1 MLCLFVCKFNN
12 LVNTQYCSIN
22 TILELTSKQK
32 EKLGFFKARTNK
44 FTNKLYSCRRCTYI
58 VYVYVVIS
66 DHADLQ
72 HVPIKTSI
80 LRYLPVSVMG
90 YFNRLDNW
98 HGFCCTYTYTNV
110 IGLCKSNGSLLQVC
124 FLFALWSLDLFHIMQ
139 HPKHVTFWKVN
150 LLSNSMFHGVLW
162 LCVYIEIAIFD
173 RFYFT

>member
-1 MLCLFVCKFNN
+1 MQVKRQMLCLFVCKFNN
-12 LVNTQYCSIN
+12 FVNTQYCSIN
-22 TILELTSKQK
+22 TILELTSKLK

-44 FTNKLYSCRRCTYI
+44 FTNKLYSCRKCTCI

-98 HGFCCTYTYTNV
+98 HGFCCTYTYTSGHWIV
-110 IGLCKSNGSLLQVC
+110 QI
-124 FLFALWSLDLFHIMQ
+124 
-139 HPKHVTFWKVN
+139 
-150 LLSNSMFHGVLW
+150 
-162 LCVYIEIAIFD
+162 
-173 RFYFT
+173 

>member
-1 MLCLFVCKFNN
+1 MQVKRQMLCLFVCKFNN
-12 LVNTQYCSIN
+12 FVNTQYCSIN

-44 FTNKLYSCRRCTYI
+44 FTNTFYSCRKCTYI

-98 HGFCCTYTYTNV
+98 HGFCCTYTYTSGHWIV
-110 IGLCKSNGSLLQVC
+110 QI
-124 FLFALWSLDLFHIMQ
+124 
-139 HPKHVTFWKVN
+139 
-150 LLSNSMFHGVLW
+150 
-162 LCVYIEIAIFD
+162 
-173 RFYFT
+173 